1 MRSSTSS
8 SADFPTEMVILTDDE
23 MTQVAG
29 GQAVLTITTPTGPVS
44 FTTPATLSAL
54 TAALGPTLLAELEHG
69 VQFGLPGMFGRGSG
83 SGPLGMAQL
92 VVTA

>member
-29 GQAVLTITTPTGPVS
+29 GQAVLTITTPSGPVS
-44 FTTPATLSAL
+44 FTTPATLNVL
-54 TAALGPTLLAELEHG
+54 TAALGPTVLAALEHG
-69 VQFGLPGMFGRGSG
+69 VQFGLPGAGGARTG
-83 SGPLGMAQL
+83 SGPIGMAQL
-92 VVTA
+92 VVIA

>member
-69 VQFGLPGMFGRGSG
+69 VQFGLPGAGPRTG

-92 VVTA
+92 VITA